1 MISRWMFGWLS
12 QGLVSGWNLLT
23 AMISTTLRTLLCLVQ
38 WSAMCSDLFCGS
50 VLRAVVLTPVPVFH
64 SSMASFAASLQK
76 CTASTILHSFIH
88 HTPPI
93 NHHPPLIQSSSIHHP
108 HNFNHPFINWFIHH
122 DSINQHSSST
132 FNLLGT
138 STKCFKLRGVTT
150 TREKQKKV
158 HRFADKLVVP
168 PQSV

>member
-1 MISRWMFGWLS
+1 MPRRMISRWMFGWLS

-132 FNLLGT
+132 FNLL
-138 STKCFKLRGVTT
+138 CNR
-150 TREKQKKV
+150 
-158 HRFADKLVVP
+158 VVP
-168 PQSV
+168 PQSALN